1 MVLPICKACLDSGS
15 NIVVRAARQNAM
27 AKHARMEVDSD
38 REALRA
44 EVLAADEAREVA
56 TATTTS
62 EEVQT
67 LPKKEAQHTVYPEH
81 VCSILRVIVHMH
93 ASVLAMY

>member
-1 MVLPICKACLDSGS
+1 LVIPICKVCFDSGS

-27 AKHARMEVDSD
+27 AKHARMEVDRD

-56 TATTTS
+56 DATTTS

-67 LPKKEAQHTVYPEH
+67 LQKKKRNIRFTR
-81 VCSILRVIVHMH
+81 S
-93 ASVLAMY
+93 MYVKF